1 MLSVYGKPALFSL
14 AYVPIVLCSLDDL
27 MGYCSVMCIFWL
39 KGLFA
44 IDGLDISQ
52 LGYQNVLFLQVRP
65 SIFFKVFNT

>member
-1 MLSVYGKPALFSL
+1 MLSVCGKPALFSL

-39 KGLFA
+39 QGLFA

-52 LGYQNVLFLQVRP
+52 LGYQNMLFLQVRP
-65 SIFFKVFNT
+65 LTVFNT